1 LAGVRFNEVQ
11 MRILGRGTHDPVSRF
26 SNTEKQTGTFQ
37 GWDEA
42 VIVLNV
48 IDNDQHVD
56 DGLRR

>member
-1 LAGVRFNEVQ
+1 

-42 VIVLNV
+42 VLVLNV